1 MQQFNEKPNAQQI
14 EPDHRLPWI
23 KPVVQKIRA
32 GDAEIGTR
40 AVDDGAF
47 TTS

>member
-1 MQQFNEKPNAQQI
+1 MQKFNEMQDAQQI
-14 EPDHRLPWI
+14 EPTECLPWI

-40 AVDDGAF
+40 TTDDGAF